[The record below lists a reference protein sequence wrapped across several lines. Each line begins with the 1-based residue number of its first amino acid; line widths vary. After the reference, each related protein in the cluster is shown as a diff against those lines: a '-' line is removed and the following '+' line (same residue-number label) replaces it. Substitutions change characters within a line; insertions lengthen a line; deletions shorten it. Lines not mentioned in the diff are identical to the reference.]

1 MPRKKSVKPLLLV
14 GDRHREEDEEPH
26 HGGCDDDDDD
36 DAKPPPSDAITCLSL
51 LKHDFSKPVEKLSE
65 AYGKWREE
73 RRTSAWRMERQLRAR
88 WALDQ
93 LIDSELAR
101 FDAHFNRFML
111 PARPRDV
118 GRLLLPPWKLPLE
131 NAALSWLGDWR
142 PSAILSLIPVL
153 AANSALLPLSPRA
166 LRTLAEAARR
176 IRVHE
181 AVLEEEAAEYQITC
195 VLDLPFGRRGGT
207 GGGRCAGGS
216 CCGGGGGGEE
226 DGKGSGAG
234 AAAEVSGAGGGR
246 EGGARP
252 DPGGGVLGGLRRDPG
267 VGPPP
272 SRPVEGPDRSG
283 LHHPPR
289 LKCRPLSRLS
299 GLRTGSGFAFSTGS
313 FALFFPLFFQ
323 ILVSFVAQRS
333 CVRRRKRT
341 SRNPSLNGYYDL
353 GGGWSM
359 DRYSSFFF
367 FSWYIEEEKTV
378 LVHLQP

>member
-14 GDRHREEDEEPH
+14 RGDRHREEDEEPH

-207 GGGRCAGGS
+207 GGG
-216 CCGGGGGGEE
+216 
-226 DGKGSGAG
+226 GAPAAAAAV
-234 AAAEVSGAGGGR
+234 AAAEVRKMERVVGR
-246 EGGARP
+246 AQRLRYRALEVAVK
-252 DPGGGVLGGLRRDPG
+252 GVL
-267 VGPPP
+267 
-272 SRPVEGPDRSG
+272 DRTQAAEFLVAFAG
-283 LHHPPR
+283 IQELVHR
-289 LKCRPLSRLS
+289 QAARWRA
-299 GLRTGSGFAFSTGS
+299 RTGPVSITLH
-313 FALFFPLFFQ
+313 ALN
-323 ILVSFVAQRS
+323 AAR
-333 CVRRRKRT
+333 
-341 SRNPSLNGYYDL
+341 
-353 GGGWSM
+353 
-359 DRYSSFFF
+359 
-367 FSWYIEEEKTV
+367 
-378 LVHLQP
+378 